1 MEAEVAPM
9 SESPMP
15 EGDVGRRQV
24 AQQSCISNGTG
35 GVGFGKKGMEP
46 AVKVRP
52 PTRSEQSAGKPV
64 AKKQL
69 HTLTHGETF
78 KSHHGKGSPYSW
90 TSLKKALSP
99 KDPRDMV
106 ELLPSAGGAAKV
118 RAPNQALKR
127 LTLPT
132 PLSSLEHLR
141 SKR

>member
-1 MEAEVAPM
+1 MEVEVAPI

-35 GVGFGKKGMEP
+35 GVGFGKKGVEP
-46 AVKVRP
+46 AVKVRL
-52 PTRSEQSAGKPV
+52 PTRAEQSAGKPV
-64 AKKQL
+64 TKKQL
-69 HTLTHGETF
+69 HTLT
-78 KSHHGKGSPYSW
+78 HGKGSPYSW

-106 ELLPSAGGAAKV
+106 ELLPSAGVAAKV

-127 LTLPT
+127 LTVPT